1 MSAHLPGMLAEPP
14 YTSSSRITKALVP
27 VVCSLLPGFLAG
39 IQLAGLL
46 FFLNPH
52 WPFEASALLRTT
64 ALYSVLLASGSALLV
79 LPFTW
84 GRPDRARRILP
95 WALFIAFATAGVVHW
110 VHAARFNFFLP
121 AGINRRLIKA
131 ALWLSLAAVITFYT
145 ALLHSL
151 QQRSYGRRSKA
162 GFVLIALLA
171 SYVVFERRDAFKPQ
185 SEPAPR
191 SSTIPTLEHPTLLVV
206 GIEGLTLDVVLPLAE
221 QGELPFLAQ
230 LRRQGS
236 AGRLAGIAPSQRIP
250 SWFTLATAKFP
261 FRHGMVGDRR
271 YSAGFVQEGL
281 EFHLTPVG
289 LGFRRWGI
297 PGGELPGNT
306 PPSDSALALWQITA
320 GLGID
325 TAVLDWPGAAL
336 AASSQQVLGL
346 NATLFAAETAAVD
359 PEQLSE
365 SPAVLA
371 GSPLSDRLAFAQ
383 DVEIAE
389 RAHLWLARGQRP
401 SAVSLDSEL
410 ASPGGRTPSE
420 PVAEPVADLAAEID
434 SATTSGRAL
443 FVTLSGVLEISR
455 DTFGAYSSVQF
466 EGLLGD
472 ERERQAERLRAYYR
486 ALDDVLRDLWA
497 EVPEPRWMVIVS
509 PYGLRSREGAERLG
523 SLIRPQRDFEGK
535 TSNAPDGAFLAYGPA
550 IEPGRFVSR
559 MEITDLAP
567 TILYGTGLPAARDFD
582 GRVRTEVFRTDWL
595 KQHPITYVPS
605 YETGLR
611 GPP

>member
-1 MSAHLPGMLAEPP
+1 MNA
-14 YTSSSRITKALVP
+14 IVP

-52 WPFEASALLRTT
+52 WPFELSALLRTT
-64 ALYSVLLASGSALLV
+64 ALYSVLLATGSALLV

-84 GRPDRARRILP
+84 GDPARARRVLP
-95 WALFIAFATAGVVHW
+95 WALCLVFAAAGVVHW

-151 QQRSYGRRSKA
+151 QQRPYGRRSKA
-162 GFVLIALLA
+162 GFLLLAVLA

-185 SEPAPR
+185 PQPAPR
-191 SSTIPTLEHPTLLVV
+191 SSTIPAAEHPTLLVV

-221 QGELPFLAQ
+221 QGELPFLSQ
-230 LRRQGS
+230 IRRQGS

-271 YSAGFVQEGL
+271 YSASFVQEGL

-297 PGGELPGNT
+297 PGGELPGSA
-306 PPSDSALALWQITA
+306 PPPDGALALWQITA
-320 GLGID
+320 GLGFD
-325 TAVLDWPGAAL
+325 TAVLDWPGATFVQ
-336 AASSQQVLGL
+336 SQQDLGL
-346 NATLFAAETAAVD
+346 NATLFAAETAPID
-359 PEQLSE
+359 PEQLAE
-365 SPAVLA
+365 SPAGLQA
-371 GSPLSDRLAFAQ
+371 SPLADRLAFAQ
-383 DVEIAE
+383 DLEVAA
-389 RAHLWLARGQRP
+389 RARQWLEQRQRTG
-401 SAVSLDSEL
+401 AVSLAPQLTQNQDQG
-410 ASPGGRTPSE
+410 AG
-420 PVAEPVADLAAEID
+420 AN
-434 SATTSGRAL
+434 SATDSNTAASVSSGQAL
-443 FVTLSGVLEISR
+443 FVGLSGALDISL

-466 EGLLGD
+466 EGLLGA
-472 ERERQAERLRAYYR
+472 ERERNAERLRAYYR

-497 EVPEPRWMVIVS
+497 AVPEPRWMVIVS
-509 PYGLRSREGAERLG
+509 PYGLRTRVGTERLG
-523 SLIRPQRDFEGK
+523 SLIQPERDFEGK

-582 GRVRTEVFRTDWL
+582 GRVRTEVFRTEWL
-595 KQHPITYVPS
+595 NEHAITYVPS
-605 YETGLR
+605 YETSLR
-611 GPP
+611 SPP